1 MDNILLIYNIILKFE
16 LSHLVES
23 TFHRLNQFYK
33 SIIDSNDEW
42 NVWYDSNNPQDIPI
56 PEPFQNIDGL
66 EKLVIIKCI
75 RFDKVVP
82 AIQVYI

>member
-1 MDNILLIYNIILKFE
+1 LNIHF
-16 LSHLVES
+16 S
-23 TFHRLNQFYK
+23 LNNFYK

-42 NVWYDSNNPQDIPI
+42 NIWYDSNNPQDTPI

-82 AIQVYI
+82 AIQVCILF